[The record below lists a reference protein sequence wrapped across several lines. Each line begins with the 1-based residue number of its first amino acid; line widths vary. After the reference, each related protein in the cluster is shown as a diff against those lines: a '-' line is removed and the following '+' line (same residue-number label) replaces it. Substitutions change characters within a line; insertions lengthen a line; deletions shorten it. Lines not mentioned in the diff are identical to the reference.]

1 MVITTL
7 GILTALSANGVVDE
21 KVKNFLNKPKAV
33 NLSYLPNYNETKCM
47 NHIETIDFGSV
58 PFINHTIGKIG
69 DTLEDIVLKIKFP
82 PINSGIYS
90 KFAPFKLI
98 QNIEFEIGGTR
109 ILWYDGN
116 YLMTNYMVYNNESK
130 YDAVD
135 LDEEEREGLKD
146 GFESFISLGTKNLL
160 KSYPLIATQFHSL
173 KIILEFNNLNKVIEG
188 FNGSNSNIEF
198 DLLVHYNFI
207 DGPERGRLSTTHHE
221 YLISQIQ
228 TSRLEVSDQCTNFN
242 YNYCINGIVSEAI
255 IQLLDEN
262 NNPVE
267 KSNIS
272 EISIYLNNLCFCK
285 YNTGYLSRKT
295 FKEFIGTDNKYNNL
309 FYILFY
315 NLEQKKLIGDTLNDT
330 STIPFGINFSKID
343 NVRISYKLKSPMNC
357 KIVAFFKAC
366 NFLRV
371 KSGMCGTYFEN
382 FNGNEWSSIDT
393 NSSIITPPINP
404 PIVNPNPPINPPI
417 STVSFS
423 VGNLPD
429 LPIDELI
436 ENKDIPID
444 SNCMISY
451 KQIEQNNK
459 IESCNRCHSI
469 FLSDVYGQWLKHQ
482 HKCPYCVKDIT
493 KRTIFNANL
502 VETLD
507 S

>member
-1 MVITTL
+1 MVITTS
-7 GILTALSANGVVDE
+7 GILTALSANGVVEE

-33 NLSYLPNYNETKCM
+33 NLSYLPNYNETKCI
-47 NHIETIDFGSV
+47 NHIETIDFGNVS
-58 PFINHTIGKIG
+58 FINHTIVKIG

-82 PINSGIYS
+82 AINSGIYS

-135 LDEEEREGLKD
+135 LDEEEREELKD
-146 GFESFISLGTKNLL
+146 GFESFISLGIKNLL

-173 KIILEFNNLNKVIEG
+173 RIIIKLNNLDKVIEDFSSSAG
-188 FNGSNSNIEF
+188 NVAV

-207 DGPERGRLSTTHHE
+207 DGPERNRLANTHHE

-228 TSRLEVSDQCTNFN
+228 SSGLEVSDQCTNFN

-255 IQLLDEN
+255 IQLLDKN

-272 EISIYLNNLCFCK
+272 ELSIYLNNLCFCK
-285 YNTGYLSRKT
+285 YNTGYLNRKT
-295 FKEFIGTDNKYNNL
+295 FKEFIGIDNKYSNL
-309 FYILFY
+309 FYIPFY
-315 NLEQKKLIGDTLNDT
+315 NLEQKKLIGNLLNDT
-330 STIPFGINFSKID
+330 NTIPFGINFSKID
-343 NVRISYKLKSPMNC
+343 NVRISYKLKNPMNC

-366 NFLRV
+366 NILRV
-371 KSGMCGTYFEN
+371 KSGIVGTLFDN
-382 FNGNEWSSIDT
+382 FNGNEWSSINS
-393 NSSIITPPINP
+393 NSSIITPPINL
-404 PIVNPNPPINPPI
+404 PI
-417 STVSFS
+417 STVSFT

-429 LPIDELI
+429 LPIDELL

-451 KQIEQNNK
+451 KPIEQNNK
-459 IESCNRCHSI
+459 IETCNRCHSI

-502 VETLD
+502 IETID
-507 S
+507 N